1 MPGNEIY
8 TDAERRASFDL
19 WVAEEAEARMER
31 LLAKRPAK
39 FAAPGQLHPS
49 IAAWSTRFL
58 AGDTANVK
66 VVGNVGSG
74 KSWNLWRLAVHLVE
88 QGFLGRFEIV
98 AAHQLKRLIT
108 PPVDLEALDKLAA
121 ADLLAL
127 DDVAAIR
134 VSDWDADHLYGL
146 FDDRW
151 SHDRPII
158 AATNEPEIK
167 KIIGD
172 RAASR
177 LGDNLVTVKITG
189 PDRRGQR

>member
-1 MPGNEIY
+1 MPGSEIY
-8 TDAERRASFDL
+8 TDAERREHHAM
-19 WVAEEAEARMER
+19 WVADEAEARMER

-39 FAAPGQLHPS
+39 FDRSGSLHPDL
-49 IAAWSTRFL
+49 AAWSARFL
-58 AGDTANVK
+58 AGDIANVK
-66 VVGNVGSG
+66 IIGNVGSG
-74 KSWNLWRLAVHLVE
+74 KSWNLWRLALHLVHH
-88 QGFLGRFEIV
+88 GFLGRIEIIP
-98 AAHQLKRLIT
+98 AHKLKRLIT
-108 PPVDLEALDKLAA
+108 PPVDLDALDKLAA

-151 SHDRPII
+151 
-158 AATNEPEIK
+158 AADKPTIVASNLPVLGEVL
-167 KIIGD
+167 GD

-177 LGDNLVTVKITG
+177 LGDNLITVKITG